1 VQTEPARAPNPS
13 QPRSSTRQRPRDQ
26 RVAKVFDL
34 EAARQAR
41 TSTRSF
47 AQAQGLAES
56 TLRGWEQRAL
66 DAELPEPVRRFFE
79 TPEGLQLLHRI
90 EVAAL
95 VVVVLMGGGGVALVR
110 TFLAWCGLDKL
121 VACSDRH
128 LHGRV
133 RAMLDATGAWG
144 DAERARLATGMPSRA
159 IGVCVDET
167 FHDGMLLVAQEP
179 LSGFLLVEKRSARR
193 DAETW
198 DGAVREGVQ
207 GLPVTIEQ
215 ATSDEAEGLLTL
227 ARKHLKAH
235 HNSDVFHGQHEL
247 CGGIFGPLRSTL
259 RVAAAAL
266 DAARKGVAKVL
277 AARARWL
284 AAPRTPGRPPDWVA
298 KVDRACEM
306 AGEAEAAQH
315 RLHEHRAGLRIAI
328 GDLGEAVSPVD
339 LRTGAW
345 LSPEAVRER
354 LEGIFEEIWQRVAE
368 LGLGE
373 RTTTSI
379 TKARRLVEAWVG
391 TVAWWTR
398 QVEARVVAAALVPE
412 VEALVRTV
420 LIPAAVLDA
429 ARRRAPTAMV
439 RRALTAVI
447 DKVTG
452 PLRERDAVW
461 SRLPEATR
469 RAASVLAVECA
480 GLFQPSSSGVEGR
493 NGYLSL
499 RHHHLHALPAPWLKM
514 LTVLHNYVI
523 RRDDGTTA
531 AERFFGRKP
540 ADLFEHLVAVTPL
553 PARPRTRARSPAP
566 HLFAAAG

>member
-1 VQTEPARAPNPS
+1 MQTEPARAQKPS
-13 QPRSSTRQRPRDQ
+13 QPRSSTRQLPRPE
-26 RVAKVFDL
+26 RVAKVLDL

-41 TSTRSF
+41 ASTRAF

-56 TLRGWEQRAL
+56 TLRGWEQRAAQV
-66 DAELPEPVRRFFE
+66 DLPEPVRRFFE

-90 EVAAL
+90 TVAAL
-95 VVVVLMGGGGVALVR
+95 VVIVLMGGGGVALVR

-133 RAMLDATGAWG
+133 RAMLDATGAWS
-144 DAERARLATGMPSRA
+144 DAERVRLAAQMPARA

-179 LSGFLLVEKRSARR
+179 LSGFLLVEKRSERR

-198 DGAVREGVQ
+198 DAAVREGVA

-247 CGGIFGPLRSTL
+247 CGGIFGPLRSTT
-259 RVAAAAL
+259 RTAVAAL
-266 DAARKGVAKVL
+266 EAARKGVTKVV
-277 AARARWL
+277 AARAKWL
-284 AAPRTPGRPPDWVA
+284 AAPRTPGRPPEWAA
-298 KVDRACEM
+298 KVDRAAEV
-306 AGEAEAAQH
+306 AGEAEAALH
-315 RLHEHRAGLRIAI
+315 RLHEHKAALRVAI

-345 LSPEAVRER
+345 LSPEAVRAR

-373 RTTTSI
+373 RTSTSI

-398 QVEARVVAAALVPE
+398 QVEARLVAASLSPE
-412 VEALVRTV
+412 VEGLVRTV

-429 ARRRAPTAMV
+429 ARRRAPTALV
-439 RRALTAVI
+439 RRALAARIEAV
-447 DKVTG
+447 TES
-452 PLRERDAVW
+452 LRPSGALW
-461 SRLPEATR
+461 SRLPEGTR
-469 RAASVLAVECA
+469 RAVSALAVECA

-499 RHHHLHALPAPWLKM
+499 RHHHLHALPAPWLTM
-514 LTVLHNYVI
+514 LTALHNYVI

-531 AERFFGRKP
+531 AGRFFGREP
-540 ADLFEHLVAVTPL
+540 ADLFEHLVAITPP
-553 PARPRTRARSPAP
+553 PARPRARARRPKP
-566 HLFAAAG
+566 DLFAAAS